1 MAITSNK
8 QYVINM
14 WKSFSSRERAKIETF
29 LSQDA
34 IWIAPKHN
42 TTAKFPGVPSGMV
55 GRAEIVRFLV
65 EQFPTCFARDVKHD
79 VKGVYGD
86 GEIVVV
92 EATLS
97 ATIANGR
104 AYKNDYCFIHCV
116 ERRKSRRNARIHGHV

>member
-1 MAITSNK
+1 MQYGSRPSITPRRNS
-8 QYVINM
+8 
-14 WKSFSSRERAKIETF
+14 WASRA
-29 LSQDA
+29 
-34 IWIAPKHN
+34 
-42 TTAKFPGVPSGMV
+42 VC

-65 EQFPTCFARDVKHD
+65 EHFPTCFARDVKLD

-104 AYKNDYCFIHCV
+104 AYKNDYCFIHVLKDGKVV
-116 ERRKSRRNARIHGHV
+116 EMREFMETYNGHRMIFGSEAII